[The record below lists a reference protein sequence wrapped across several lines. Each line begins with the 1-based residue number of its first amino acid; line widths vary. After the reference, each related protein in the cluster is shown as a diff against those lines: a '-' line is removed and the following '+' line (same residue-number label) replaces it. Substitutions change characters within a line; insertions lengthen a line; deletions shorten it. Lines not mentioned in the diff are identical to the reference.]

1 MANKKLGKL
10 DWLQPAVLTGCLVPF
25 AWIALRLAR
34 GRLGA
39 NPIATVLNQLGLL
52 ALVFLWASLACTP
65 IKIATGGK
73 WPIRLRKTLGLAA
86 FFCALA
92 HFSVYVVLDQ
102 QVAFGQLLR
111 DVATR
116 PFIAVGLAALVTM
129 LPLALTSTKR
139 ALQRM
144 GPKRWQRLH
153 RLSYL
158 AAVLGATHYVLRVKK
173 DLTEPALYAAA
184 LTMFF
189 GVRVL
194 EWILDRR
201 RAAAAALT
209 PAPPSS

>member
-1 MANKKLGKL
+1 MAQKKLGKL
-10 DWLQPAVLTGCLVPF
+10 DWLQPAVLTGCIVPF
-25 AWIALRLAR
+25 AWLAWRAAR
-34 GRLGA
+34 GGLGA

-65 IKIATGGK
+65 IKIVSGAK

-86 FFCALA
+86 FFCALS
-92 HFSVYVVLDQ
+92 HFAVYVVLDQ
-102 QVAFGQLLR
+102 QLAFRQLLQ
-111 DVATR
+111 DVVSR
-116 PFIAVGLAALVTM
+116 PFIAVGLAALLTM

-153 RLSYL
+153 RLAYV
-158 AAVLGATHYVLRVKK
+158 AAILGAAHYVLRVKK

-184 LTMFF
+184 LTVFF

-194 EWILDRR
+194 EWIVERR
-201 RAAAAALT
+201 KAT
-209 PAPPSS
+209 SVPADT